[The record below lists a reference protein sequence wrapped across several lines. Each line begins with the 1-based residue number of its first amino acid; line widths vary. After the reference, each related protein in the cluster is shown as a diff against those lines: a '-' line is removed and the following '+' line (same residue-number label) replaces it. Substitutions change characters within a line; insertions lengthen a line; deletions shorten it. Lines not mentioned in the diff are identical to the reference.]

1 MSDVHLHLTCTSS
14 CHLTSGKSESES
26 ELWKSKKKSLI
37 VTNRPECHCLKTGK
51 VCHWHKRDKIG
62 FEVSQGFE
70 GFLTFAFFSWSQK
83 RDSSENN
90 NKIIQPYSEESAIL
104 AILNYSSYRVKVIEL
119 VIFSFNR

>member
-1 MSDVHLHLTCTSS
+1 MYIYILPVHHHATWLQVNQNHNLSY
-14 CHLTSGKSESES
+14 ERA
-26 ELWKSKKKSLI
+26 KKKS
-37 VTNRPECHCLKTGK
+37 HCNKRTWMPLFKNVK
-51 VCHWHKRDKIG
+51 SFPLHKGDIIG
-62 FEVSQGFE
+62 FEVSQRFE

-90 NKIIQPYSEESAIL
+90 NKIIQLCSEESAIL

>member
-1 MSDVHLHLTCTSS
+1 MYIYILPVHHHATWLQVNQNQNLSS
-14 CHLTSGKSESES
+14 ERA
-26 ELWKSKKKSLI
+26 KKSLI
-37 VTNRPECHCLKTGK
+37 VTNRPECHCLETWK
-51 VCHWHKRDKIG
+51 VSHWHKRDKIG

-83 RDSSENN
+83 RGSSENN
-90 NKIIQPYSEESAIL
+90 NKIIQLCWEESVTL

>member
-1 MSDVHLHLTCTSS
+1 MYIYILPVHHHATWLQVNQNQNLSYERANKRTWMPLFKNVKSFPLHK
-14 CHLTSGKSESES
+14 GD
-26 ELWKSKKKSLI
+26 I
-37 VTNRPECHCLKTGK
+37 
-51 VCHWHKRDKIG
+51 IG

-90 NKIIQPYSEESAIL
+90 NKIIQLFSEESAIL
-104 AILNYSSYRVKVIEL
+104 AILNYNSYRVKVIEL